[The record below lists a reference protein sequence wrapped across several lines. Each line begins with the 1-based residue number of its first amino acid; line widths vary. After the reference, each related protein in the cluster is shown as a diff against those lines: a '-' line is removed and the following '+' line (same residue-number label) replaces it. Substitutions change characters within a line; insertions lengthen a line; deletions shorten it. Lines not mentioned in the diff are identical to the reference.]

1 MKAPLITVMFA
12 SLLALTACT
21 VTLTT
26 PTPDVG
32 APAPTSAA
40 TATTAAPAWEPAACA
55 ALDVADIVAAVAD
68 CGYITVPEKR
78 GASGVAL
85 GDKFIRL
92 GVVRLRATADN
103 PGTPIIVGTGGPG
116 GDGLLFLNAA
126 IGPGGNLPSLYA
138 PVLAGR
144 DLIYFTQRGTKGATP
159 ELYCPEF
166 DAVGYNAARNG
177 LSQAEREEQY
187 KATLQACAD
196 AFAAQGVDLSAY
208 NSNENAADIND
219 LRRALGYDQ
228 IIYYGQSYGTVL
240 GQFLMRNFPDS
251 LEAVILDGTQ
261 PVEFKTYA
269 EAFDIPA
276 SFRRVFAACA
286 ADAACNANYPDLEAT
301 LDELMAAFRANPQS
315 VTVTETDGVT
325 QTFVLDDVAI
335 MGGLLGKMYTSSATV
350 PADIYHLKEND
361 PAFLA
366 EFIPTPGGH
375 IAKMMQF
382 AVNCADDP
390 NHAIEEFGFDAVAPL
405 YAGLAG
411 DDAMQQV
418 LACGVI
424 QVPQLPDASD
434 APVVADIPVLLLNG
448 GLDPV
453 TPPDNA
459 RLLAAELPNSQYVL
473 FPGSGHVRAQSPGA
487 VAIIAAFAADPTAPV
502 DTSCRAPA
510 PVFATPVEASVTGEG
525 GTGAGG
531 TGTITMTLPA
541 GFVPVAPGQ
550 WLAGGTTLILLKV
563 LPAGTTALEALQDA
577 VELSQLTFDPNQVI
591 DGAGVAGR
599 PAKVYRGQ
607 VELGGGP
614 FDFDFI
620 AFANTAGAYVV
631 QAYQGN
637 PAVLDAYRQGT
648 LPALLETVTV
658 TE

>member
-1 MKAPLITVMFA
+1 M
-12 SLLALTACT
+12 
-21 VTLTT
+21 
-26 PTPDVG
+26 
-32 APAPTSAA
+32 
-40 TATTAAPAWEPAACA
+40 
-55 ALDVADIVAAVAD
+55 
-68 CGYITVPEKR
+68 
-78 GASGVAL
+78 
-85 GDKFIRL
+85 
-92 GVVRLRATADN
+92 
-103 PGTPIIVGTGGPG
+103 
-116 GDGLLFLNAA
+116 
-126 IGPGGNLPSLYA
+126 
-138 PVLAGR
+138 LAGR

-177 LSQAEREEQY
+177 WSQAEREEQY
-187 KATLQACAD
+187 MATLRACAD
-196 AFAAQGVDLSAY
+196 AVAAQGIDLSAY
-208 NSNENAADIND
+208 NSNENAADIDD
-219 LRRALGYDQ
+219 LRRGLGYDQ

-261 PVEFKTYA
+261 PVEYKTYA

-301 LDELMAAFRANPQS
+301 LDELMAAFRANPKS
-315 VTVTETDGVT
+315 VTVTGSDGVT

-390 NHAIEEFGFDAVAPL
+390 NHAIEEFGFDAAAPL
-405 YAGLAG
+405 YAGFAR

-459 RLLAAELPNSQYVL
+459 RLVAAELPNSQYVL
-473 FPGSGHVRAQSPGA
+473 FPGSGHVQAQSPCA

-502 DTSCRAPA
+502 DTSCHCA
-510 PVFATPVEASVTGEG
+510 
-525 GTGAGG
+525 GAGLCHPRRSFRHRRRRHREGG

-563 LPAGTTALEALQDA
+563 LPAGTTALEALQGA

-591 DGAGVAGR
+591 EGADVAGR

-607 VELGGGP
+607 VELGGNP

-620 AFANTAGAYVV
+620 AFANAAGAYVV

-637 PAVLDAYRQGT
+637 AAVLDAYRQTT
-648 LPALLETVTV
+648 LPELLETVTV

>member
-1 MKAPLITVMFA
+1 MHRDAHYAHAGCWRTGA
-12 SLLALTACT
+12 NERRTA
-21 VTLTT
+21 
-26 PTPDVG
+26 DR
-32 APAPTSAA
+32 
-40 TATTAAPAWEPAACA
+40 AAPAWEPVACA
-55 ALDVADIVAAVAD
+55 ALDVADIVAEVAD

-92 GVVRLRATADN
+92 GVVRLRATSDN

-116 GDGLLFLNAA
+116 GDGLLFLNSA
-126 IGPGGNLPSLYA
+126 IGPSVNLPALYA

-187 KATLQACAD
+187 MATLQACTD
-196 AFAAQGVDLSAY
+196 AVAAQGVDLSAY
-208 NSNENAADIND
+208 NSNENAADIDD
-219 LRRALGYDQ
+219 LRRGLGYDQ

-261 PVEFKTYA
+261 PVEYKTYA

-301 LDELMAAFRANPQS
+301 LDELMAAFRANPKS
-315 VTVTETDGVT
+315 VTVTGSDGVT

-366 EFIPTPGGH
+366 EFIPTPGGP

-405 YAGLAG
+405 YAGFAR

-473 FPGSGHVRAQSPGA
+473 FPGSGHVQAQSSCA

-502 DTSCRAPA
+502 DTSCIAPA

-525 GTGAGG
+525 GTGRRHRHDHHDAARRLCTGG
-531 TGTITMTLPA
+531 ARPVARRRHDPCSAQGPA
-541 GFVPVAPGQ
+541 GR
-550 WLAGGTTLILLKV
+550 
-563 LPAGTTALEALQDA
+563 
-577 VELSQLTFDPNQVI
+577 N
-591 DGAGVAGR
+591 DGA
-599 PAKVYRGQ
+599 
-607 VELGGGP
+607 
-614 FDFDFI
+614 
-620 AFANTAGAYVV
+620 
-631 QAYQGN
+631 
-637 PAVLDAYRQGT
+637 
-648 LPALLETVTV
+648 
-658 TE
+658 